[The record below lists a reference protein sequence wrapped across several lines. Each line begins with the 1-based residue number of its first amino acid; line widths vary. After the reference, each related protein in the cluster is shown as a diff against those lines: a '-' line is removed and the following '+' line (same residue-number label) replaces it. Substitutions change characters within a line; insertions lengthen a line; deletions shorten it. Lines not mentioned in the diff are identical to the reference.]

1 MSILISQTK
10 PPTMAVFNRAVKA
23 CLASAG
29 AIQKAA
35 WNVGDNALLVETAYK
50 SSKLYEFADAI
61 ALPYKTVMDYRR
73 IAAAYPASDRSDVSW
88 TVHQIFGQLANRAEL
103 VKRDGG
109 WTTKQARSYVESLKT
124 GDGAGGADDETDETG
139 TEPTEPATELSL
151 VEKLEARVARL
162 QADLMDALGKL
173 AMARAEEA
181 TKLAALE
188 SGESEPPKAGTA
200 KAGTAKAGTAKAGTA
215 KAGTAKTSTAKAG
228 TAKAGTA
235 KAGTAAVAQHS
246 KDCGIPQHRADAPRT
261 DCSECKAAGIVPMP
275 ARTTPRNARN
285 RVGVTA

>member
-1 MSILISQTK
+1 
-10 PPTMAVFNRAVKA
+10 
-23 CLASAG
+23 
-29 AIQKAA
+29 
-35 WNVGDNALLVETAYK
+35 
-50 SSKLYEFADAI
+50 
-61 ALPYKTVMDYRR
+61 MDYRR

-215 KAGTAKTSTAKAG
+215 KAGTA
-228 TAKAGTA
+228 
-235 KAGTAAVAQHS
+235 AVAQHS